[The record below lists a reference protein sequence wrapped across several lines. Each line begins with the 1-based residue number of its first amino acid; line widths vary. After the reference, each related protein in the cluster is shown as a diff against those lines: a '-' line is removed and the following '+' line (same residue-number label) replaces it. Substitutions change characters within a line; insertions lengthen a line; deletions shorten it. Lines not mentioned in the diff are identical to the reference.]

1 MTDTLSAQSVESKVW
16 KMATTLSSAGVSF
29 TDYVEQLTYLL
40 FLKMDAEN
48 VEFFGVESSIPEE
61 CRWDKLLEVKL
72 KGEDLIRKYNYIL
85 DTLSNEEGLVG
96 TIFTRA
102 TNKISSPVHLK
113 KVIEL
118 INEEQWLM
126 EGDTKGAIYESI
138 LAKNGQDKKSGAGQ
152 YFTPRPLIDA
162 IVECVAPKSSES
174 VCDPACGTGGF
185 LLAANAYVKNHES
198 DLDALNKFRN
208 EKISGYEITPL
219 VVTLASMNMYLH
231 DIGGEVSPI
240 KCQDSLE
247 KEPESLVD
255 VILANPPFGV
265 RPADAGTVREM
276 ITETS
281 DNQFNFLQH
290 MMLMLKNNGR
300 AGVVLPDSILF
311 DGGKASVIIRKKLLS
326 DYNLHTILR
335 LPKGIFY
342 ANGISAN
349 VLFFEKGSETKEIWF
364 YDYRT
369 GVKHTLKQNPLKRSD
384 FDDFVKL
391 YCQGH
396 LEDRKETWSQ
406 DNPKGRWKKYSIDE
420 IKKSEILSLD
430 KSWIQEDDPYENVSI
445 SDLLG
450 KLSKNK
456 DEINKAIDDLNS
468 LLQGIDEE

>member
-1 MTDTLSAQSVESKVW
+1 
-16 KMATTLSSAGVSF
+16 
-29 TDYVEQLTYLL
+29 
-40 FLKMDAEN
+40 
-48 VEFFGVESSIPEE
+48 
-61 CRWDKLLEVKL
+61 
-72 KGEDLIRKYNYIL
+72 
-85 DTLSNEEGLVG
+85 
-96 TIFTRA
+96 
-102 TNKISSPVHLK
+102 
-113 KVIEL
+113 
-118 INEEQWLM
+118 
-126 EGDTKGAIYESI
+126 
-138 LAKNGQDKKSGAGQ
+138 
-152 YFTPRPLIDA
+152 
-162 IVECVAPKSSES
+162 
-174 VCDPACGTGGF
+174 
-185 LLAANAYVKNHES
+185 
-198 DLDALNKFRN
+198 
-208 EKISGYEITPL
+208 
-219 VVTLASMNMYLH
+219 
-231 DIGGEVSPI
+231 
-240 KCQDSLE
+240 
-247 KEPESLVD
+247 
-255 VILANPPFGV
+255 
-265 RPADAGTVREM
+265 
-276 ITETS
+276 
-281 DNQFNFLQH
+281 
-290 MMLMLKNNGR
+290 MLMLKNNGR

-384 FDDFVKL
+384 LDDFVKL